1 MNIDFDFTGKK
12 KAERVR
18 LRAGM
23 PMNARPTE
31 SHSIRQPMIDYKSRL
46 NAVSAA
52 YNAAMK
58 SVKELKAENERISAE
73 LASVKVEIEIL
84 KKENEKLVWKAQKPW
99 KNKRHEVKR
108 EEPIADENV
117 ATEEV

>member
-46 NAVSAA
+46 NAMIAD
-52 YNAAMK
+52 YNAVVK
-58 SVKELKAENERISAE
+58 SVSELKAENDRISSE
-73 LASVKVEIEIL
+73 LSSARDELESL
-84 KKENEKLVWKAQKPW
+84 KTENEKLRWKAQKPW
-99 KNKRHEVKR
+99 KNKRREVQR
-108 EEPIADENV
+108 EEPAVVDSSADL
-117 ATEEV
+117 

>member
-12 KAERVR
+12 KMERVR

-46 NAVSAA
+46 NAVIAD
-52 YNAAMK
+52 YNVAVK
-58 SVKELKAENERISAE
+58 SVSELKAENERISSE
-73 LASVKVEIEIL
+73 LASAKAEIEGL
-84 KKENEKLVWKAQKPW
+84 KTENEKLMWKAQKPW
-99 KNKRHEVKR
+99 KSKRHEVKR
-108 EEPIADENV
+108 VEQADG
-117 ATEEV
+117 ADHD